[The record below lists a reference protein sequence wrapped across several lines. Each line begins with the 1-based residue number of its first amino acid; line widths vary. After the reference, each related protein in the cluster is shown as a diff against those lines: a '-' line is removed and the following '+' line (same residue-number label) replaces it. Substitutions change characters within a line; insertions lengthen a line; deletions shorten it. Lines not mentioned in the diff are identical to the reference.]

1 MPSQWTGAEITQL
14 ELQLAGRD
22 SLLQFGCGNAT
33 LVAARQVRKI
43 VAVDGDAAWL
53 GEVGANLAR
62 AAIDFTPFHADIGP
76 TREGGYPAGEGRVRD
91 WPRYH
96 VQVWRHLSGSPDAV
110 LIDGRFRVACLLQA
124 IVHCKP
130 DCVFLFHDFF
140 DRPHYQGVLRH
151 VEVLARVDT
160 LAVMRAAPQVDG
172 KAVLHD
178 LFDHFF
184 VPD

>member
-1 MPSQWTGAEITQL
+1 MQPRMSAAEITQL

-53 GEVGANLAR
+53 DEVGQNLAR

-76 TREGGYPAGEGRVRD
+76 TREGGYPADAGRARD

-96 VQVWRHLSGSPDAV
+96 IDVWRKLAGSPDAV
-110 LIDGRFRVACLLQA
+110 LLDGRFRVACLLQA

-130 DCVFLFHDFF
+130 DAMLLFHDFR
-140 DRPHYQGVLRH
+140 DRAAYHVVLNH
-151 VEVLARVDT
+151 CDVLARVDT
-160 LAVMRAAPQVDG
+160 LAVLRVRPQVDG

-184 VPD
+184 DPD

>member
-1 MPSQWTGAEITQL
+1 MQPRMSAAEITQL

-76 TREGGYPAGEGRVRD
+76 TREGGYPAGESRVRD
-91 WPRYH
+91 RR
-96 VQVWRHLSGSPDAV
+96 VLSRGGACGAGGA
-110 LIDGRFRVACLLQA
+110 DGVCEMGNDRKGWSTRA
-124 IVHCKP
+124 H
-130 DCVFLFHDFF
+130 HEDF
-140 DRPHYQGVLRH
+140 Y
-151 VEVLARVDT
+151 
-160 LAVMRAAPQVDG
+160 
-172 KAVLHD
+172 
-178 LFDHFF
+178 
-184 VPD
+184 